1 MSLRTKAF
9 KHLGTLRGEGTLLSE
24 AGREIGHVAY
34 EIDGYVERGAKS
46 ANGQIEGQSVT
57 LDRALEAKDATLVLD
72 SGRCIHVVVS
82 DRNAGAAEIRV
93 AGGFP
98 LYDAEG

>member
-1 MSLRTKAF
+1 MTSLGTKGI

-34 EIDGYVERGAKS
+34 EIDGFVEHGEKS
-46 ANGQIEGQSVT
+46 ANGQIEGESVT
-57 LDRALEAKDATLVLD
+57 LDRAFQARDATLVLD

-82 DRNAGAAEIRV
+82 DRSPGAAEIRV
-93 AGGFP
+93 TGGFP
-98 LYDAEG
+98 L